1 MAESHLLKDTRDA
14 IAGVLPDLPDE
25 VVKSVEET
33 LKALG
38 ATTSDDLKYIK
49 ENDLLP
55 VLKPIQAR
63 RLVAAWT
70 QNASSIS
77 TPTTGH
83 SSPVRLLS
91 SPSTSSSPGSSTITS
106 SPSGLQTSL
115 IPDWVERFE
124 IPWERFPEELM
135 QNLERQKRPS
145 ARQRREMVRIV
156 VSEMMKLCRNPTKQ
170 NTTEI
175 VKRMV
180 TKYPKS
186 FQDVIDGDVIG
197 PGYHSLVKQLQ
208 SRVENVK
215 RPDTPKVVKRKAASD
230 HDDDTDE
237 IPAEQKASV
246 QDTYGCVSWEP
257 KYLPLSETVESQL
270 EKKEEMKKLFKKMN
284 YRIDLVKEL
293 VKCTYYTQRKDINKG
308 ASIQKLCEEWPFL
321 FNEVGMA
328 EHFHELT
335 GVNLIETFLANVD
348 KKGARLLKFL
358 RYVDAQKRKQVLDAL
373 LKLQTEKGQSNRC
386 SQEVNEMLLLLLAHF
401 GEKEQLLFRCVEM
414 TSQAEDVEMD
424 DVPPTPFIIVCGSS
438 CFSAETFMLS
448 IDKNIVNDKI
458 SSFTS
463 AICLMFGSY
472 FCFNIHYPVELRS
485 TLEFLQRC
493 FFSINPE
500 RGTKVESKKKKVLP
514 VNPRVLSLI
523 TDIADHEW
531 I

>member
-1 MAESHLLKDTRDA
+1 MADELEVEEDAQVYEKQGVQISVCANVTSSRMMIWLTGVSRADLTVPELGMPIVSLAAFPEKPTSTHMAESHLLRDMRDA

-175 VKRMV
+175 AKRMV

-246 QDTYGCVSWEP
+246 QDTYG
-257 KYLPLSETVESQL
+257 
-270 EKKEEMKKLFKKMN
+270 
-284 YRIDLVKEL
+284 IDLVKEL

-328 EHFHELT
+328 EHFQELT

-472 FCFNIHYPVELRS
+472 FCLIYT
-485 TLEFLQRC
+485 TLWNFVQHWS
-493 FFSINPE
+493 FS
-500 RGTKVESKKKKVLP
+500 K
-514 VNPRVLSLI
+514 
-523 TDIADHEW
+523 
-531 I
+531 